1 MLNGGRQGAAAEVQ
15 RRRGCFG
22 GYWAIRRCLRA
33 ARGSGGARGRVCVG
47 GGGLEW
53 LVNGEV
59 ELVGAR
65 VGGGGVL
72 EVWGRELAKE

>member
-1 MLNGGRQGAAAEVQ
+1 
-15 RRRGCFG
+15 
-22 GYWAIRRCLRA
+22 
-33 ARGSGGARGRVCVG
+33 VG

-53 LVNGEV
+53 LVDGEV

>member
-1 MLNGGRQGAAAEVQ
+1 MD
-15 RRRGCFG
+15 
-22 GYWAIRRCLRA
+22 
-33 ARGSGGARGRVCVG
+33 

-53 LVNGEV
+53 LVDGEV

-65 VGGGGVL
+65 VDGGGVL

>member
-1 MLNGGRQGAAAEVQ
+1 M
-15 RRRGCFG
+15 
-22 GYWAIRRCLRA
+22 
-33 ARGSGGARGRVCVG
+33 G

-53 LVNGEV
+53 PVDGEV

-72 EVWGRELAKE
+72 EVWGRELVKE

>member
-1 MLNGGRQGAAAEVQ
+1 M
-15 RRRGCFG
+15 
-22 GYWAIRRCLRA
+22 
-33 ARGSGGARGRVCVG
+33 G

-53 LVNGEV
+53 LVDGEV

-65 VGGGGVL
+65 VGSGGVL

>member
-1 MLNGGRQGAAAEVQ
+1 M
-15 RRRGCFG
+15 
-22 GYWAIRRCLRA
+22 
-33 ARGSGGARGRVCVG
+33 GGA
-47 GGGLEW
+47 GLERRVDSE
-53 LVNGEV
+53 L